1 MRKAQASMGGERAAR
16 FRDWVERVQ
25 QRDGAPYF
33 GRWGKPLADQFGQQ
47 NVDEKFGTYGLKT
60 NYVRDT
66 PLAQYAPMQASEY
79 RRVLDKAKALEQ
91 LWFAAL
97 ATSPAGIL
105 MYKTVA
111 PAVAA
116 SLKFGGHA

>member
-1 MRKAQASMGGERAAR
+1 MREAQAGKGGERAAR

-33 GRWGKPLADQFGQQ
+33 GRWGVPLADQFGQQ
-47 NVDEKFGTYGLKT
+47 QVDETFGTYGLKT

-91 LWFAAL
+91 SLLAAL
-97 ATSPAGIL
+97 VTAPAGL
-105 MYKTVA
+105 LTYKTVA

-116 SLKFGGHA
+116 SLKLGGH